1 MDFGL
6 AKRDAGEVT
15 MTLEGQVLGTPA
27 YMSPEQ
33 ARGDAHEVDG
43 RSDVYSLGVILY
55 QTLTGELPFRGNAR
69 MLIHQ
74 VLNYDPKPPRV
85 LNDRIPR
92 DLETICLKAMA
103 KEPSRR
109 YATAGALAE
118 DLRRYLSGDPILARP
133 LSTWG
138 RTWRLCRRHPV
149 PSLLAALT
157 ALALIAVAA
166 IAIAA
171 AIDRASA
178 AARIGKAL
186 EEVQRDRRQA
196 DWEAANDAIDR
207 GLSLAGQGQVRHG
220 LLWLVQGLRSPDDAS
235 DLQSVARA
243 NLEAWSGRVA
253 RLRARLINEGTVIAL
268 AFSPDGRFLATGD
281 DDGIVRIW
289 DAGSGRPIAGPLRH
303 AAGVPAL
310 AFSPDGRRS

>member
-1 MDFGL
+1 M
-6 AKRDAGEVT
+6 
-15 MTLEGQVLGTPA
+15 
-27 YMSPEQ
+27 
-33 ARGDAHEVDG
+33 
-43 RSDVYSLGVILY
+43 
-55 QTLTGELPFRGNAR
+55 
-69 MLIHQ
+69 
-74 VLNYDPKPPRV
+74 
-85 LNDRIPR
+85 
-92 DLETICLKAMA
+92 
-103 KEPSRR
+103 
-109 YATAGALAE
+109 
-118 DLRRYLSGDPILARP
+118 
-133 LSTWG
+133 
-138 RTWRLCRRHPV
+138 
-149 PSLLAALT
+149 LAALT

-220 LLWLVQGLRSPDDAS
+220 LLWLVQGLRRSPDDAS

-268 AFSPDGRFLATGD
+268 AFSPDGRLLATGD

-310 AFSPDGRRS
+310 AFSPDGRRLLTGCGDGTARIWDAASGEPIGKPIAHGAEVAAVAYDPGGRAFLTVSRDAPKDGRG